1 MNILHRAKRAVVLVL
16 VFIVAVANLAI
27 AQKNKTKPQAQ
38 KTKLVLLVVIDQFRY
53 DYLERFKDLFVANGF
68 NRLLRNGASWTN
80 CNYDH
85 TPTYTA
91 PGHATLMTG
100 AYPNETGI
108 VGNEWNDRESGMFV
122 SNSSDPEDTI
132 EKARW
137 QILGGGE
144 KERGSGP
151 RRLKASTIGDELR
164 MATDGR
170 SRVIGISLK
179 DRAAIMP
186 AGRNANA
193 AFWFS
198 AQTGNV
204 VSSEYYFRDKLL
216 PDWVVKFNTEHAI
229 DKYAGTSWNRLLADE
244 SLYVKYAGIDAAT
257 WEGNDNT
264 FPHILPNRDKLKD
277 LYDRIE
283 DTPFSNE
290 ILFRFAKEAI
300 TNEKLGQ
307 GDETDVLTLSFS
319 ANDYVGHRYGPYSQ
333 EVMDVTLRTDRLF
346 AELFDFVDKKIG
358 LQNTIVIFTA
368 DHGVAPNP
376 EQANEVF
383 NLDGNRIRNAD
394 IMKVVRDELTKHY
407 GTNAADYIQKFKNL
421 NGTERD
427 GISNGQIYFNMDA
440 LKRDKVS
447 LDEAV
452 WVAGDAVLKNIKGIS
467 RYFTREQLLNKA
479 VSPNDDIARRVL
491 HGFYPKRSGDL
502 ILVYD
507 AFKYLDSVS
516 KATHGSP
523 YSYDTHVPLIFM
535 GRGIRAGVYNSAS
548 SPADIA
554 PTLATLLK
562 LQLPSNSVGRILG
575 EGLK

>member
-1 MNILHRAKRAVVLVL
+1 
-16 VFIVAVANLAI
+16 
-27 AQKNKTKPQAQ
+27 
-38 KTKLVLLVVIDQFRY
+38 
-53 DYLERFKDLFVANGF
+53 
-68 NRLLRNGASWTN
+68 
-80 CNYDH
+80 
-85 TPTYTA
+85 
-91 PGHATLMTG
+91 
-100 AYPNETGI
+100 
-108 VGNEWNDRESGMFV
+108 
-122 SNSSDPEDTI
+122 
-132 EKARW
+132 
-137 QILGGGE
+137 
-144 KERGSGP
+144 
-151 RRLKASTIGDELR
+151 
-164 MATDGR
+164 
-170 SRVIGISLK
+170 
-179 DRAAIMP
+179 
-186 AGRNANA
+186 
-193 AFWFS
+193 
-198 AQTGNV
+198 
-204 VSSEYYFRDKLL
+204 
-216 PDWVVKFNTEHAI
+216 
-229 DKYAGTSWNRLLADE
+229 
-244 SLYVKYAGIDAAT
+244 
-257 WEGNDNT
+257 
-264 FPHILPNRDKLKD
+264 
-277 LYDRIE
+277 
-283 DTPFSNE
+283 
-290 ILFRFAKEAI
+290 
-300 TNEKLGQ
+300 
-307 GDETDVLTLSFS
+307 
-319 ANDYVGHRYGPYSQ
+319 
-333 EVMDVTLRTDRLF
+333 
-346 AELFDFVDKKIG
+346 
-358 LQNTIVIFTA
+358 
-368 DHGVAPNP
+368 
-376 EQANEVF
+376 
-383 NLDGNRIRNAD
+383 
-394 IMKVVRDELTKHY
+394 MKVVRDELTKHY